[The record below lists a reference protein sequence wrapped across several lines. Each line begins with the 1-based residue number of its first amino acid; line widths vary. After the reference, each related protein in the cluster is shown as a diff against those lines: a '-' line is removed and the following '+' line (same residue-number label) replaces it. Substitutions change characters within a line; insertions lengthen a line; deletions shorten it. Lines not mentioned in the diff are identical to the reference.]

1 MAEKPKADPIEEVH
15 FRVDELV
22 RDMAALREAFA
33 QVSALINQALVAQK
47 GPGAS
52 ELAEI
57 RVILDTI
64 AKTQGAAVTRTGTI
78 NLPSGPV
85 TMTVREEKSH

>member
-1 MAEKPKADPIEEVH
+1 MAEKPDPTEEVH
-15 FRVDELV
+15 FRVDEVV
-22 RDMAALREAFA
+22 RDMAALREEFA
-33 QVSALINQALVAQK
+33 RMATLINQALVAQK

-57 RVILDTI
+57 RAILDTL

-85 TMTVREEKSH
+85 TMTVRETKQ